1 MRVARGIAAWLVLSC
16 GVTYAADDTA
26 RLLLGRLLSAR
37 QASPES
43 VSASRATITCV
54 VSSARESHAHG
65 AHVFACVSS
74 AGEIL
79 GAVLSPKGR
88 VRCSVS
94 GDLDVTSHCGTLII
108 CGVAKNV
115 CLS

>member
-1 MRVARGIAAWLVLSC
+1 MRVARGIAACLLLSS
-16 GVTYAADDTA
+16 GVTYAADDAA
-26 RLLLGRLLSAR
+26 RLLLGRLVSAR

-43 VSASRATITCV
+43 ATASRATITCV

-79 GAVLSPKGR
+79 GAVLSPKGQ
-88 VRCSVS
+88 VRCGVS
-94 GDLDVTSHCGTLII
+94 GDLDVASRCGTLVV
-108 CGVAKNV
+108 CGVLNDV
-115 CLS
+115 CL